1 VYIVSAV
8 SFAQDAASDMLYPL
22 LPTFLVR
29 TLGAPVA
36 TVGLVEGV
44 ADATSALS
52 KIIAGRLSEGRP
64 KKPWIFAGYGLAL
77 VGKLIVAAAGLWP
90 VVLAGRFV
98 DRVGKGTRGAPRDAL
113 IVDVTPAAARGRA
126 FGLHRACDTAGAV
139 LGPLLGLG
147 LLQLFHGRVRPVLF
161 VALVP
166 AAVSVTLVAL
176 LRERPGPR
184 FVRTGAPLVPV
195 PLGAAYWTRVAPLI
209 AFGLANSADAF
220 LLLRA
225 AVLGLSTAQVVGAYA
240 LLNAVNAAA
249 AYPVAAF
256 SDRVDRRHIIA
267 AGLVLFAT
275 AYGGLALVHTAAYVW
290 FLLPVY
296 GLSAACTDAVVK
308 AWVADAIPP
317 DRRAWGIGVHQG
329 LVGAA
334 ALAAATWTGLL
345 WHDTGRV
352 PLLLSAIAAV
362 ALAAVF
368 SSSLV
373 CGTGTAA
380 RTRRLTGAVS
390 DEAARF
396 LGHPSAQAS
405 GGDEE
410 PF

>member
-1 VYIVSAV
+1 
-8 SFAQDAASDMLYPL
+8 MLYPL

-29 TLGAPVA
+29 TLGAPVS

-52 KIIAGRLSEGRP
+52 KIVAGRLSEGRA

-113 IVDVTPAAARGRA
+113 IVDVTPVAARGRA

-147 LLQLFHGRVRPVLF
+147 LLRLFGGRVRPVLF

-166 AAVSVTLVAL
+166 AAISVTLVTL
-176 LRERPGPR
+176 LRERPR
-184 FVRTGAPLVPV
+184 ARSAATSAPLVPV
-195 PLGAAYWTRVAPLI
+195 PLGASYWRRVAPLVI
-209 AFGLANSADAF
+209 FGVANSADAF

-225 AVLGLSTAQVVGAYA
+225 AVLGLSTAEIVGAYA

-249 AYPVAAF
+249 AYPVASF
-256 SDRVDRRHIIA
+256 SDRVTRRHVVA
-267 AGLVLFAT
+267 VGLVLFAA
-275 AYGGLALVHTAAYVW
+275 AYGGLALVRAPSYVW
-290 FLLPVY
+290 LLLPLY

-317 DRRAWGIGVHQG
+317 DRRAWGIGLHQG
-329 LVGAA
+329 LVGGA
-334 ALAAATWTGLL
+334 ALVAAIWTGLL
-345 WHDTGRV
+345 WHGTGRL
-352 PLLLSAIAAV
+352 PLLISATAAA
-362 ALAAVF
+362 ALAF
-368 SSSLV
+368 LLTSS
-373 CGTGTAA
+373 AA
-380 RTRRLTGAVS
+380 
-390 DEAARF
+390 
-396 LGHPSAQAS
+396 
-405 GGDEE
+405 
-410 PF
+410 